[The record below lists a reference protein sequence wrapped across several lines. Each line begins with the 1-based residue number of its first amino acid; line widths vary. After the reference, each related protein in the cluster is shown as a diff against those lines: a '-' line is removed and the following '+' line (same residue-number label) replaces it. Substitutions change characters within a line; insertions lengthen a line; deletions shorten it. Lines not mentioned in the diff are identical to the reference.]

1 MNRSRMKTVFAFA
14 ARAFLNRLSVG
25 RMGFLSVALFFYA
38 ESSAQLPFFT
48 QYQQNPLNINPAL
61 TGYFD
66 DEIKWSGLYRSQ
78 AYSRLVTS
86 TFYNTSLQM
95 RPYLNFISDKDDVGF
110 GINAYSN
117 KTLDVFSH
125 QAVSASFS
133 FRKGL
138 NYDASQS
145 LTIGFQGRYNT
156 KRIDYTRLLFPNQ
169 FDVIG
174 YTFSLPNN
182 EPIQVINAN
191 YFDLNAGLLFESMN
205 DNESFTAGVSMYN
218 INQISAFKA
227 NLANRYNQSFNYH
240 IGYSRFTSE
249 AAQIFLGALHST
261 VGKQNATSLVAAY
274 QYMPDYT
281 PFIGFDLGAIYT
293 INHSISPYMTV
304 NMGSLR
310 TSFTYNVPIN
320 PNISYLRNANS
331 FEIGF
336 QLLFTRASQENS
348 LARRHMSC
356 FK

>member
-1 MNRSRMKTVFAFA
+1 MKTAFA
-14 ARAFLNRLSVG
+14 SAARILFHCLPAR
-25 RMGFLSVALFFYA
+25 RLFFIGGFA
-38 ESSAQLPFFT
+38 LISMNAAAQLPFFT
-48 QYQQNPLNINPAL
+48 QYQQNALNINPAL

-95 RPYLNFISDKDDVGF
+95 RPYLNFVSDNDQVGF

-125 QAVSASFS
+125 QAVAASFS
-133 FRKGL
+133 FTKSL

-174 YTFSLPNN
+174 YTFTLPNN

-191 YFDLNAGLLFESMN
+191 YFDLNAGIMFESMN
-205 DNESFTAGVSMYN
+205 ESESFSAGVSMYN
-218 INQISAFKA
+218 INQISTFKA
-227 NLANRYNQSFNYH
+227 NVANRYSQSINYH

-249 AAQIFLGALHST
+249 FSQIFLGALHST
-261 VGKQNATSLVAAY
+261 AGKQNVTSLVAAY
-274 QYMPDYT
+274 QYMPDYA
-281 PFIGFDLGAIYT
+281 PKIGFDLGTIYT
-293 INHSISPYMTV
+293 INNAISPYLTA
-304 NMGSLR
+304 NMGTLR
-310 TSFTYNVPIN
+310 TSFTYNIPIK
-320 PNISYLRNANS
+320 PNISYLQNANS

-336 QLLFTRASQENS
+336 QLLFTRSSQENS